1 MITYY
6 NKKTNKLESIEYE
19 AELLK
24 YMSDN
29 NLKIMDFE
37 YAFDDGHKDVNTW
50 N

>member
-19 AELLK
+19 YEILSFL
-24 YMSDN
+24 SDN
-29 NLKIMDFE
+29 NLSINDIE
-37 YAFDDGHKDVNTW
+37 YMFDDGHKAINTR

>member
-29 NLKIMDFE
+29 NLKVMDFE
-37 YAFDDGHKDVNTW
+37 YAFDDGHKDMNIW

>member
-29 NLKIMDFE
+29 DLKIMDFE
-37 YAFDDGHKDVNTW
+37 YAFDDGHKDINIW

>member
-19 AELLK
+19 SEILS

-29 NLKIMDFE
+29 KINIEELE
-37 YAFDDGHKDVNTW
+37 YMFDDGHKDINIW

>member
-6 NKKTNKLESIEYE
+6 NKKINKLESIEYE
-19 AELLK
+19 SEILS

-29 NLKIMDFE
+29 KLNIEDLE
-37 YAFDDGHKDVNTW
+37 YMFDDGHKDINTW

>member
-19 AELLK
+19 NELLS

-29 NLKIMDFE
+29 NLKLMDFE
-37 YAFDDGHKDVNTW
+37 YAFDDGHKDINIW

>member
-29 NLKIMDFE
+29 DLKIMDFE
-37 YAFDDGHKDVNTW
+37 YAFDDGHKDINVW

>member
-19 AELLK
+19 TEILSYL
-24 YMSDN
+24 SDN
-29 NLKIMDFE
+29 QLTTEDIE
-37 YAFDDGHKDVNTW
+37 YMFDDGHKDMNVW

>member
-19 AELLK
+19 SEILSYISDKEL
-24 YMSDN
+24 
-29 NLKIMDFE
+29 NLDDFE
-37 YAFDDGHKDVNTW
+37 YAFDDGHKDINTW

>member
-19 AELLK
+19 NELLS

-29 NLKIMDFE
+29 NLEIMDFE
-37 YAFDDGHKDVNTW
+37 YAFDDGHKDNNIW